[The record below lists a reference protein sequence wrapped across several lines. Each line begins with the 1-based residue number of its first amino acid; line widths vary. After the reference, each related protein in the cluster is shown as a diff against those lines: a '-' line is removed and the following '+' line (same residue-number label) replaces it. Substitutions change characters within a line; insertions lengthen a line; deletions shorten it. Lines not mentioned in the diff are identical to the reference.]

1 MVAFVSA
8 FSGVS
13 LARPSAFSGSRI
25 SSRNAPIAAKFTMV
39 KSAAIPYAEAPPKLD
54 GSMPGDIGFDP
65 LGFSNKFDLN
75 FMRESELKH
84 GMYF

>member
-1 MVAFVSA
+1 
-8 FSGVS
+8 
-13 LARPSAFSGSRI
+13 
-25 SSRNAPIAAKFTMV
+25 MV